1 MYNQI
6 TYKYQ
11 QLYLF
16 LSNSNIGIPVQ
27 YLIVIASMLVS
38 FLKAQRNI
46 KKKNVTNLKILS
58 LFMMFAV
65 LL

>member
-27 YLIVIASMLVS
+27 CLIVIASMLVS